1 MVSQGTVNRLSKS
14 RVQMPLK
21 SSSTLLGEG
30 EGQGRRQVKENSHIH
45 FIVTNLLN
53 YPI

>member
-21 SSSTLLGEG
+21 SSSTLLGGG
-30 EGQGRRQVKENSHIH
+30 EGAGEKAGKKKTHI
-45 FIVTNLLN
+45 FIS
-53 YPI
+53 